1 MHVEECWFGQ
11 LVKSTE
17 KKHISSIM
25 YQSLLLYNTL
35 AQ

>member
-1 MHVEECWFGQ
+1 MLTWPAGKKHG
-11 LVKSTE
+11 